1 MNPLKHLFVFSFYLS
16 IGLAACAQQA
26 GEGKGKGVDNEAN
39 RYMNRSSVDRLID
52 AFDAPERVEW
62 QKPDDVIALFGD
74 LEGKTIMDLGAG
86 SGYFSFRLAN
96 HGAHVIAADVNDEFQ
111 ESIREKLEQDD
122 FRHLSENVELRKVPY
137 DTPDLKKGEADGLL
151 VVNTYHHLD
160 DRTEYMKKALAGLKE
175 GGKIII
181 VDFKTGIPFGPPES
195 HKLSLADAVNE
206 ILKVGFSRLIIDV
219 GLLER
224 QYVIIG
230 EK

>member
-1 MNPLKHLFVFSFYLS
+1 MNPLKHLFIFSFYLS

-26 GEGKGKGVDNEAN
+26 GEGKGAENEAN
-39 RYMNRSSVDRLID
+39 RYMNRASVDRLID

-62 QKPDDVIALFGD
+62 QKPDEVIALFGD

-111 ESIREKLEQDD
+111 ESIREKLKQDD
-122 FRHLSENVELRKVPY
+122 FKQLSGNVELRKVPY
-137 DTPDLKKGEADGLL
+137 DNPNLKNGEADGLL

-160 DRTEYMKKALAGLKE
+160 DRTEYMKNALEGIKE

-181 VDFKTGIPFGPPES
+181 VDFKTGMPFGPPES
-195 HKLSLADAVNE
+195 HKLSLTDAVNE
-206 ILKVGFSRLIIDV
+206 MLNVGFSRLIIDV